1 MDTFAVRFEKM
12 LLKEKEAARLV
23 HGTVS
28 HGIKREDLIFLLDWA
43 TSPNVAQGFQKSYV
57 KIKNRLP
64 SRKRISSVAAR
75 MEHLA
80 REIEEIFSNPLYALF
95 SKSQRLTEIAQVLR
109 TEAVTVRKFP
119 RPRIAKLFSYKSLWK
134 HVPSSLL
141 CRLLDV
147 PKTCSYSEAER
158 LLWYGFLARGV
169 EQMGA
174 DRGLERE
181 LRRFEKSPAG
191 KLFHDTLLL
200 GMPNEWPAS
209 KSKLLYALLCRIE
222 GQKDNKYL
230 RWARM
235 MD

>member
-23 HGTVS
+23 EGTLS
-28 HGIKREDLIFLLDWA
+28 RGITREDLIFLLDWA
-43 TSPNVAQGFQKSYV
+43 TNPNVAQGFQKSYV

-64 SRKRISSVAAR
+64 SRKRTSALAAR
-75 MEHLA
+75 MEHLG
-80 REIEEIFSNPLYALF
+80 REIEEIFGNPLYALPY
-95 SKSQRLTEIAQVLR
+95 KSRRLTEIAQVLR

-119 RPRIAKLFSYKSLWK
+119 RPRIAKLFSNKSLWK
-134 HVPSSLL
+134 HVPISLL

-169 EQMGA
+169 EQRA
-174 DRGLERE
+174 TDRGLERE

-191 KLFHDTLLL
+191 DLFHYVLLR
-200 GMPNEWPAS
+200 GIPKESPGG
-209 KSKLLYALLCRIE
+209 KLLYAASQNRRPK
-222 GQKDNKYL
+222 G
-230 RWARM
+230 
-235 MD
+235 

>member
-23 HGTVS
+23 QGVVS
-28 HGIKREDLIFLLDWA
+28 RGIKRGDLIFLLDWA
-43 TSPNVAQGFQKSYV
+43 TSPNIAQGFQKSYV

-64 SRKRISSVAAR
+64 ARKRTSAVAAR

-80 REIEEIFSNPLYALF
+80 REIEEIFSNPLYALP
-95 SKSQRLTEIAQVLR
+95 SKSQRLTEIAQLLR

-119 RPRIAKLFSYKSLWK
+119 RPRIAKLFSHKSLWK
-134 HVPSSLL
+134 HVPISLL

-169 EQMGA
+169 EQKAA

-181 LRRFEKSPAG
+181 LKRFAKSPAGELFHYMLLQGMPEKSPAG
-191 KLFHDTLLL
+191 KLL
-200 GMPNEWPAS
+200 S
-209 KSKLLYALLCRIE
+209 ALLRRIE

-230 RWARM
+230 LWARM

>member
-23 HGTVS
+23 EGTVS
-28 HGIKREDLIFLLDWA
+28 RGIKREDLIFLLDWA
-43 TSPNVAQGFQKSYV
+43 SSPHVAKSLQKSYV
-57 KIKNRLP
+57 KIKNRLLP
-64 SRKRISSVAAR
+64 SRKRTSAVAAR

-80 REIEEIFSNPLYALF
+80 RDIEEIFSHPLYGLL
-95 SKSQRLTEIAQVLR
+95 SKSKRLIEIAQVLR

-119 RPRIAKLFSYKSLWK
+119 RPRIAKLFSNKSLWK
-134 HVPSSLL
+134 HVPTSLL

-147 PKTCSYSEAER
+147 PKTCPYSEAER
-158 LLWYGFLARGV
+158 LLWYGFLAREV
-169 EQMGA
+169 EQRAA

-191 KLFHDTLLL
+191 KLFYYLLL
-200 GMPNEWPAS
+200 RGTPMESPGG
-209 KSKLLYALLCRIE
+209 KLLYPLLRRIA
-222 GQKDNKYL
+222 GQKHNKYL
-230 RWARM
+230 LWARM

>member
-12 LLKEKEAARLV
+12 LLKEREAARLV
-23 HGTVS
+23 EGTVS
-28 HGIKREDLIFLLDWA
+28 RGIQREDLIFLLDWA
-43 TSPNVAQGFQKSYV
+43 TSPYVAQGFQKSYL

-64 SRKRISSVAAR
+64 SRKRTSAVAAR

-80 REIEEIFSNPLYALF
+80 REIEEIFSHPFYAVL

-109 TEAVTVRKFP
+109 TEAITVRKFP
-119 RPRIAKLFSYKSLWK
+119 RPRIAKLFSNKSLWK
-134 HVPSSLL
+134 HVPISFL

-158 LLWYGFLARGV
+158 LLWYGFLAREV
-169 EQMGA
+169 EQRAA

-191 KLFHDTLLL
+191 KLFYYLLL
-200 GMPNEWPAS
+200 QGTPKDSPTTKW
-209 KSKLLYALLCRIE
+209 LYPLFRRIE
-222 GQKDNKYL
+222 GRRDKYL

-235 MD
+235 LN

>member
-23 HGTVS
+23 EGSVS
-28 HGIKREDLIFLLDWA
+28 RGIKRENLIFLLDWA
-43 TSPNVAQGFQKSYV
+43 TSPYVAQGFQKSYV
-57 KIKNRLP
+57 KIKNRLLP
-64 SRKRISSVAAR
+64 SRKRTSAVAAR
-75 MEHLA
+75 MEDLA
-80 REIEEIFSNPLYALF
+80 REIEEIFSHPLYALL

-119 RPRIAKLFSYKSLWK
+119 RARIAKLFSNKSLWK
-134 HVPSSLL
+134 HVPISLL

-147 PKTCSYSEAER
+147 SKTCSYSEAER

-169 EQMGA
+169 EQRVA

-181 LRRFEKSPAG
+181 VRRFEKSPAG
-191 KLFHDTLLL
+191 KLFHYLLL
-200 GMPNEWPAS
+200 QGTPKESPGG
-209 KSKLLYALLCRIE
+209 KLLYPLLRRIE
-222 GQKDNKYL
+222 GQKHNKYL
-230 RWARM
+230 LWARM